1 MPGADCD
8 SDHVPVMC
16 KLQVKL
22 KKIKKPKAHSK
33 FQVEQLKS
41 DQEIKEQ
48 FSIDI
53 KNKFALLDS
62 ITEAETIWANIKDSI
77 NEVME
82 TRIPKKAKKEH
93 KKWMNKEIL
102 ELMEE
107 RRKSKSD
114 QVKYKM
120 LNKEVK
126 KKCNEAKKKK

>member
-16 KLQVKL
+16 KLHVKL
-22 KKIKKPKAHSK
+22 KKIKKSKVHSK
-33 FQVEQLKS
+33 FQVELLRS

-53 KNKFALLDS
+53 KNKFALLES
-62 ITEAETIWANIKDSI
+62 ITEAETIWGNIRDSI

-93 KKWMNKEIL
+93 KKWMNKGTRRLMLIL
-102 ELMEE
+102 RPTMH
-107 RRKSKSD
+107 SD
-114 QVKYKM
+114 VRST
-120 LNKEVK
+120 
-126 KKCNEAKKKK
+126 

>member
-1 MPGADCD
+1 
-8 SDHVPVMC
+8 
-16 KLQVKL
+16 
-22 KKIKKPKAHSK
+22 
-33 FQVEQLKS
+33 
-41 DQEIKEQ
+41 
-48 FSIDI
+48 
-53 KNKFALLDS
+53 
-62 ITEAETIWANIKDSI
+62 
-77 NEVME
+77 ME

-126 KKCNEAKKKK
+126 KKCNEAKEKWINEQFQEIEQNQHLDSKYRIPSISSAISNKRPPLSHPSNT

>member
-22 KKIKKPKAHSK
+22 KKIRKPKAHSK
-33 FQVEQLKS
+33 FQVKLLKS

-62 ITEAETIWANIKDSI
+62 ITEA
-77 NEVME
+77 
-82 TRIPKKAKKEH
+82 
-93 KKWMNKEIL
+93 
-102 ELMEE
+102 
-107 RRKSKSD
+107 
-114 QVKYKM
+114 
-120 LNKEVK
+120 
-126 KKCNEAKKKK
+126 